1 MFNKIRKKLRKKLKK
16 NKRIYYQKMLHR
28 NATKNSSSFF
38 NTMRTLSGNTRK
50 EQEELSEKQVEGFN
64 IYFTTIGKI
73 LSNKLIDPGKNGRQK
88 RTLNSMF
95 LTSAKSKLSLVIKK
109 LKNKY
114 STDCVNNF
122 ILKKIEYDIVPTL
135 SFLVNKCFEKGIFP
149 KCLKKAVVIP
159 IHKCGNAYEVQNYR
173 PISLLPTIGKI
184 LEKLLCDRMTA
195 FLEKYDLLN
204 KNQFGFR
211 QKRGTTD
218 ALVNF
223 LEGIR
228 EVWENGFKEMKAVFI
243 DLKKAFDTVEQN
255 LLLEMLENIGMR
267 GPVLKLLKSYLSD
280 RQQCV
285 RSVEFRSE
293 FLPIEYGVPQGS
305 VLGPLLSLVYIN
317 DIQEF
322 CGDSTAILFADD
334 AVLKQNV
341 YSSKEKFEKS
351 LESVADY
358 FLQNKLTLNLEKTTL
373 VNLNAIRKSSQQ
385 EIILQNDAI
394 YQKPSLKYLGVQI
407 DEKFN
412 FNRHILELCAKLS
425 KFFGLFYKLRSIL
438 TTAQLLVTYK
448 VYVQPILNY
457 GVLVYGTSSKTTLQ
471 PLEAKVKQ
479 IARIFFKKRKTEST
493 LQNREKYKMHSIKDL
508 HFF

>member
-1 MFNKIRKKLRKKLKK
+1 
-16 NKRIYYQKMLHR
+16 
-28 NATKNSSSFF
+28 
-38 NTMRTLSGNTRK
+38 
-50 EQEELSEKQVEGFN
+50 
-64 IYFTTIGKI
+64 
-73 LSNKLIDPGKNGRQK
+73 
-88 RTLNSMF
+88 
-95 LTSAKSKLSLVIKK
+95 
-109 LKNKY
+109 
-114 STDCVNNF
+114 
-122 ILKKIEYDIVPTL
+122 
-135 SFLVNKCFEKGIFP
+135 
-149 KCLKKAVVIP
+149 
-159 IHKCGNAYEVQNYR
+159 
-173 PISLLPTIGKI
+173 
-184 LEKLLCDRMTA
+184 MTA

-204 KNQFGFR
+204 TNQFGFQ

-228 EVWENGFKEMKAVFI
+228 EDWENGFKEVNAVFI

-255 LLLEMLENIGMR
+255 LLLEKLENIGMR
-267 GPVLKLLKSYLSD
+267 GPVHKLLKSYLRD

-285 RSVEFRSE
+285 KSVEFRSE
-293 FLPIEYGVPQGS
+293 FLPIEYGVLQGS
-305 VLGPLLSLVYIN
+305 VLGPLLFLVYIN

-358 FLQNKLTLNLEKTTL
+358 FLQNKLTLNLEKTHL
-373 VNLNAIRKSSQQ
+373 VSLNGIRKSSQQ

-394 YQKPSLKYLGVQI
+394 CQKTSLKYLGVHI
-407 DEKFN
+407 DEKLN

-425 KFFGLFYKLRSIL
+425 KFSGLFYKLRSIL

-479 IARIFFKKRKTEST
+479 ISRIIFKKRKTEST
-493 LQNREKYKMHSIKDL
+493 LQNPDNYKMHSIKDL
-508 HFF
+508 HIFELFKKLTETLRSECEINSLKLLITNKEIESVELKRTSSRQLKSTNAVSGLSPKRLGVRIRKLLNFILKFNPNFISEVQILSKKELKRYQYSFRDNYIRNNQQIVSLIY